1 MAEDDGE
8 NGWVWKLADDA
19 GCTLLKMSGDNVIG
33 TCPFHQD
40 VKRSFSINSDT
51 GQYICFSES
60 CGASGGLYSFL
71 VEALHYTKEKAKKLA
86 EEYGAFSAQ
95 KRSEGWPEPKAWKD
109 RRKKKVDPRDRTKVM
124 DEAILGIYDFCPKYM
139 LKKRGFTKATLKS
152 WEIGFDH
159 DSERVVFPVRDERGR
174 LIGLSKRTTKNEDPK
189 YLHLNFQKNRHLYG
203 LHRIEH
209 RNDVIVV
216 EGQTDHLAVWQ
227 ALQLCPELRDHVG
240 VVSTMGARVSKEQ
253 VDKIAR
259 FKRVILAFDAKVVKD
274 NGKVDRDGLMA
285 TVKVGDDLLSRG
297 HRGVFALR
305 EYGQA
310 KDVGEY
316 LAETALTDEVKAR
329 RLRKLLKAMKP
340 WSLLRVMARPRRRA
354 VVAFL

>member
-1 MAEDDGE
+1 MSEADGE
-8 NGWVWKLADDA
+8 NGWVWKLAEEA
-19 GCTLLKMSGDNVIG
+19 GVTLLKMSGDNVIG

-40 VKRSFSINSDT
+40 HKRSFSINSDT

-71 VEALHYTKEKAKKLA
+71 VEALHYSKDRAKKLA
-86 EEYGAFSAQ
+86 EEYGAFAAQ
-95 KRSEGWPEPKAWKD
+95 KRAEGWPEAKDWKD
-109 RRKKKVDPRDRTKVM
+109 RRKKKADPKDKTVVM
-124 DEAILGIYDFCPKYM
+124 DEALLGIYDFCPKYM
-139 LKKRGFTKATLKS
+139 LKRGFSKATLKA
-152 WEIGFDH
+152 WEVGFDH
-159 DSERVVFPVRDERGR
+159 DSERVVLPVRDQLGR
-174 LIGLSKRTTKNEDPK
+174 LVGLSKRTTKNEDPK

-209 RNDVIVV
+209 RNDTIVV

-253 VDKIAR
+253 VDKLAR
-259 FKRVILAFDAKVVKD
+259 FKRVILAFDAEVVKD
-274 NGKVDRDGLMA
+274 NRKVDRDGLMA

-305 EYGQA
+305 KYGKA

-316 LAETALTDEVKAR
+316 LAEDARTDEAKVR
-329 RLRKLLKAMKP
+329 RIRKLLDTIQP
-340 WSLLRVMARPRRRA
+340 WSVLRVVARPRRRA